1 VLAYRCDQ
9 HYDYTAEADWLL
21 LAVGEYYLHARS
33 WKPELGARAY
43 FFDRHTLELAA
54 DIAMPTMSMY
64 HFINGEFNQLAALCV
79 MVRALHSIAADHPLF
94 EALS

>member
-1 VLAYRCDQ
+1 
-9 HYDYTAEADWLL
+9 
-21 LAVGEYYLHARS
+21 
-33 WKPELGARAY
+33 
-43 FFDRHTLELAA
+43 
-54 DIAMPTMSMY
+54 MY